1 MGKHD
6 SNSITQVAYFAINTY
21 YSELNIEPID
31 LEVEFIDDLYKRR
44 LELAIDENDKNNVKK
59 N

>member
-1 MGKHD
+1 MVKYD
-6 SNSITQVAYFAINTY
+6 SDSIKQVAYFVIDTY